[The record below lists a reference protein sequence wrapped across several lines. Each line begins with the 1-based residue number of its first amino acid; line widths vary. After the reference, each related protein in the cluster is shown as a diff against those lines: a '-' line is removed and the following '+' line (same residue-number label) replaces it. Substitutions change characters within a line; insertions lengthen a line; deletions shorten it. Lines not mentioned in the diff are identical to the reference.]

1 MSKDRLLHPSFAAK
15 PQRVRHLPSFRYP
28 QIPDGFAVCVA
39 CWQLINARQLG
50 LEQCSY
56 QEPDTR
62 EFVFDL
68 LALARRQ

>member
-1 MSKDRLLHPSFAAK
+1 MSKNRLLHPSLAAK
-15 PQRVRHLPSFRYP
+15 PQRVGHLPSFRYP
-28 QIPDGFAVCVA
+28 QLPDGFAICVA

-50 LEQCSY
+50 LERCSG

-68 LALARRQ
+68 LALVRQQ